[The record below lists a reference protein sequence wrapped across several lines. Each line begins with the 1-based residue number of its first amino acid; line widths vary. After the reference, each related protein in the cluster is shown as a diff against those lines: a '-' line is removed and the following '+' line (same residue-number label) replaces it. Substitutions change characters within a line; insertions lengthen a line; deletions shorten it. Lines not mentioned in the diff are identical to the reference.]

1 MMRYVSCLCLGA
13 IAVMLVWRLTY
24 IERRRVTRLPNGD
37 AFQILDWMDNGVP
50 VLGS

>member
-1 MMRYVSCLCLGA
+1 MHYVSWLCLEA
-13 IAVMLVWRLTY
+13 LVVMLVWRLTY
-24 IERRRVTRLPNGD
+24 IERSHVTRLPNGD